1 MLKLFKKKN
10 VITDEMKELYTL
22 RDTVQIFDLNI
33 KELEKRIIELEN
45 VVFALKTNVKKE
57 KQKASISQAK
67 KWLTSYPDETKEG

>member
-10 VITDEMKELYTL
+10 VITDEMKELYHL
-22 RDTVQIFDLNI
+22 KDIVQVYDLNI

-57 KQKASISQAK
+57 KQKASVSQAK